1 MTFGY
6 PVSSSDAQA
15 SLHRLA
21 GQAKPDRDDQAQ
33 PARTHPPL
41 SCPLLLTLS
50 HLGSTRATNAQNVRS
65 CSLPRCDH
73 IRHGCT
79 LGHAVSP
86 QAASAQHRACGR
98 AGSGLHRRTR
108 RTTLARTSRRANST
122 RSAQSVLGAAARAH
136 ARHDTHARHACTH
149 ARHYTHARHARM
161 HARHARSARDA

>member
-50 HLGSTRATNAQNVRS
+50 HLGSTCATNAQNVRS

-79 LGHAVSP
+79 LGHAVSR
-86 QAASAQHRACGR
+86 QEASARHRACGR
-98 AGSGLHRRTR
+98 VRAFTGGQGERPWRALLVERTR
-108 RTTLARTSRRANST
+108 RDRRKVCRVLPRTQRARRVARQTVPTHSRMRT
-122 RSAQSVLGAAARAH
+122 QRSSSMRCTVEYRRVL
-136 ARHDTHARHACTH
+136 
-149 ARHYTHARHARM
+149 
-161 HARHARSARDA
+161 